1 MKNLEGRVAFIT
13 GAASG
18 IGLGIAKA
26 CGKAGMK
33 VIIADVRQQAIDEV
47 LPYFQE
53 KGWPVHG
60 IQLDVTD
67 REAYAKAADEAES
80 VFGKIHLLVNNAGV
94 EVPARP
100 LWESTFEDCDFIV
113 GVNIQGILNGIITI
127 LPRMLKHGEE
137 GHVVSTASE
146 SGLSVVHNCALYCMT
161 KAAVIALM
169 ETLASDLQGTNVGA
183 SVFCPG
189 PIVGNLRATSKEVR
203 PQHLQN
209 DSDPVP
215 PAPAADQEMPEFDFS
230 KLLMSAEEA
239 GERVLR
245 GVRRQDLY
253 ILTHTE
259 FKEGL
264 RKKFDAILRAFPD
277 QPINDDFIKLFS
289 FLITNPIYETQT
301 TPGPLKTE

>member
-1 MKNLEGRVAFIT
+1 M
-13 GAASG
+13 
-18 IGLGIAKA
+18 
-26 CGKAGMK
+26 
-33 VIIADVRQQAIDEV
+33 
-47 LPYFQE
+47 
-53 KGWPVHG
+53 
-60 IQLDVTD
+60 
-67 REAYAKAADEAES
+67 
-80 VFGKIHLLVNNAGV
+80 
-94 EVPARP
+94 
-100 LWESTFEDCDFIV
+100 
-113 GVNIQGILNGIITI
+113 
-127 LPRMLKHGEE
+127 
-137 GHVVSTASE
+137 
-146 SGLSVVHNCALYCMT
+146 VHNCALYCMT

-183 SVFCPG
+183 SVFAPVYRGQLAC
-189 PIVGNLRATSKEVR
+189 NLKEVR

-264 RKKFDAILRAFPD
+264 RKSLMLSCALFPTS
-277 QPINDDFIKLFS
+277 PLMMIFIKLFS